1 MYYSARTQSEH
12 LEEFMKILDLCKAQ
26 NILYC
31 KEDTGHNPHY
41 HFLFQTHVKVSTI
54 RTYRQKVNIPK
65 GQKQAAFAELKVG
78 DGLSEQDAVKKYK
91 LYMCKGYNVSSKELY
106 KYFKD
111 GKYTGEPPQTK
122 GFYMGEAESLHK
134 EFWDNFKNMKL
145 LGNDKRNANTGTAN
159 FISYLEEHLKIDRE
173 SDQNNNRTE
182 KYLKDRYINVI
193 MPQVIELAY
202 HYCRKMDK
210 SCIELVV
217 KNLVSAGL
225 NRFDDTGLFL
235 KYEVRNIKDY
245 FMERLNC

>member
-1 MYYSARTQSEH
+1 MYFTARTQAEH
-12 LEEFMKILDLCKAQ
+12 FEGIMKILHLCKAK

-31 KEDTGHNPHY
+31 KEDTGCNPHY

-65 GQKQAAFAELKVG
+65 GQKQAVFAELRVEE
-78 DGLSEQDAVKKYK
+78 GLSEQDAVKKYK
-91 LYMCKGYNVSSKELY
+91 LYMCKGYNVSSKELH

-111 GKYTGEPPQTK
+111 GKYIGELPQTK
-122 GFYMGEAESLHK
+122 GFYMGETESLHQ
-134 EFWDNFKNMKL
+134 EFWENFKNFKII
-145 LGNDKRNANTGTAN
+145 GQEKKVQKTGTAN
-159 FISYLEEHLKIDRE
+159 FISYLEEHLHIERD
-173 SDQNNNRTE
+173 SDDIKNCTE
-182 KYLKDRYINVI
+182 KYLRIRYKDIIV
-193 MPQVIELAY
+193 PQIIELAY

-235 KYEVRNIKDY
+235 KYETRKLSEY
-245 FMERLNC
+245 FFERMG

>member
-1 MYYSARTQSEH
+1 MYYSARAQAEH
-12 LEEFMKILDLCKAQ
+12 LEEFLKILNLCKAQ

-65 GQKQAAFAELKVG
+65 GQKQAAFAELKVE

-91 LYMCKGYNVSSKELY
+91 LYMCKGYNVSSKELH

-111 GKYTGEPPQTK
+111 GKYIGEPPQTK
-122 GFYMGEAESLHK
+122 GFYMGETESLHQ
-134 EFWDNFKNMKL
+134 EFWENFKKL
-145 LGNDKRNANTGTAN
+145 KIIGHEKKKGNTGTAN
-159 FISYLEEHLKIDRE
+159 FISYLEEHLKIERD
-173 SDQNNNRTE
+173 SDEIKNRTE
-182 KYLKDRYINVI
+182 KYLKVRYKTIIV
-193 MPQVIELAY
+193 PQIIELAY

-235 KYEVRNIKDY
+235 KYETKNMAEY
-245 FMERLNC
+245 FFERMG